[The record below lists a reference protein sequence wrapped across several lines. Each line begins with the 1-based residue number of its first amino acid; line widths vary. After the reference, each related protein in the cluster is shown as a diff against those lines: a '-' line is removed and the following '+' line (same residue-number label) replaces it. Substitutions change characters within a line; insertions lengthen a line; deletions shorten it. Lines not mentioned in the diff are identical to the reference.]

1 MAWGA
6 WMVVEHSLEDELA
19 IEKAVRAIEATGDM
33 GQVKQLCMSLTRQN
47 WHYRQMMKQAVMH
60 VAELEASA
68 ALVE

>member
-6 WMVVEHSLEDELA
+6 WMAVEQSLEDELSL
-19 IEKAVRAIEATGDM
+19 EKAVRSIDAAEDTG
-33 GQVKQLCMSLTRQN
+33 QIKRLCISLTRQN

-68 ALVE
+68 ALLD

>member
-6 WMVVEHSLEDELA
+6 WMVVEQSLETQLSL
-19 IEKAVRAIEATGDM
+19 EKAVRDIEQAEDVD
-33 GQVKQLCMSLTRQN
+33 QIKRLCTSLTRQN

-68 ALVE
+68 ALLD

>member
-6 WMVVEHSLEDELA
+6 WMVVEQSLEDELSL
-19 IEKAVRAIEATGDM
+19 EKAVRSIDAAEDTG
-33 GQVKQLCMSLTRQN
+33 QIKQLCISLTRQN

-68 ALVE
+68 ALLD

>member
-6 WMVVEHSLEDELA
+6 WMVVEQSLEDELSL
-19 IEKAVRAIEATGDM
+19 EKAVRSIDAAEDTG
-33 GQVKQLCMSLTRQN
+33 QIKQLCVSLTRQN

-68 ALVE
+68 ALTD

>member
-6 WMVVEHSLEDELA
+6 WMVVEQSLEDELSL
-19 IEKAVRAIEATGDM
+19 EKAVRSIDAAEDTG
-33 GQVKQLCMSLTRQN
+33 QIKQLCISLTRQN

-68 ALVE
+68 ALTD

>member
-6 WMVVEHSLEDELA
+6 WMVVEQSLVTQLSL
-19 IEKAVRAIEATGDM
+19 EKAVRDIEQEEDVD
-33 GQVKQLCMSLTRQN
+33 QIKRLCTSLTHQN

-68 ALVE
+68 ALLD

>member
-6 WMVVEHSLEDELA
+6 WMVVEQSLETQLSLER
-19 IEKAVRAIEATGDM
+19 AVRDIEQAEDVD
-33 GQVKQLCMSLTRQN
+33 QIKRLCTSLTRQN

-68 ALVE
+68 ALLD

>member
-19 IEKAVRAIEATGDM
+19 IEKAVRAIEATEDV

-68 ALVE
+68 VLTD

>member
-19 IEKAVRAIEATGDM
+19 IERAVRAIEATEDV

-68 ALVE
+68 ALLD

>member
-19 IEKAVRAIEATGDM
+19 IEKAVRAIEATEDV

-47 WHYRQMMKQAVMH
+47 WHYRQMMRQAVKH

-68 ALVE
+68 ALIE

>member
-19 IEKAVRAIEATGDM
+19 IEKAVRAIEATDDV

-60 VAELEASA
+60 VAELEASV
-68 ALVE
+68 ALLD

>member
-19 IEKAVRAIEATGDM
+19 IERAVRAIEATEDV

-68 ALVE
+68 ALTD